1 LVLFRT
7 TAVFQQDRR
16 HALPDY
22 PDGDPLTYIY
32 ATTGG
37 QISGNGPT

>member
-1 LVLFRT
+1 VNIVS
-7 TAVFQQDRR
+7 TASD
-16 HALPDY
+16 
-22 PDGDPLTYIY
+22 PDGDPLTYSY